1 MRPHPQERPLC
12 DRRRGDYAMQGPL
25 YTDQWKIRCPG
36 NLAELPID
44 PNEQQLNHFQIKIE
58 NNVVF
63 FTYQY
68 RKRYPRHRS

>member
-44 PNEQQLNHFQIKIE
+44 PNEQQLNHL
-58 NNVVF
+58 
-63 FTYQY
+63 
-68 RKRYPRHRS
+68 